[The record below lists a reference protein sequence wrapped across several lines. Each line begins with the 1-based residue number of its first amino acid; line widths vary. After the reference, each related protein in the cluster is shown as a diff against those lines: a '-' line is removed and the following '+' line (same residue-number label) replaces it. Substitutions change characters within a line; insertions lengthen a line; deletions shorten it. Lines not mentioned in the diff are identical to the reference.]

1 MRIIN
6 KLEDCINKRPI
17 ISLFLSVFVGW
28 ALSWF
33 LPSKPVSVG
42 SMPPKELT
50 CTLNYSHRLIKRGTT
65 DQKLQILYDGQIVDD
80 PRIFDI
86 TITNTGDFVI
96 TNDDFKEKFLIEFC
110 GCNKILSAQVN
121 NTSNHYVADELLTN
135 ATIENENLV
144 FTDFMLNPNETFSI
158 NIITDKAP
166 ERVIY
171 HSRISGISELTLR
184 NTPKEKHL
192 LTLWIGFSVIAMAF
206 VSLIVLFIIERRSRK
221 KYQYYFDA
229 LLKSCKEDTADA

>member
-86 TITNTGDFVI
+86 TITNTGDFFSCIQVSSVP
-96 TNDDFKEKFLIEFC
+96 N
-110 GCNKILSAQVN
+110 ILDVTPES
-121 NTSNHYVADELLTN
+121 
-135 ATIENENLV
+135 V
-144 FTDFMLNPNETFSI
+144 FPLD
-158 NIITDKAP
+158 
-166 ERVIY
+166 
-171 HSRISGISELTLR
+171 
-184 NTPKEKHL
+184 
-192 LTLWIGFSVIAMAF
+192 
-206 VSLIVLFIIERRSRK
+206 
-221 KYQYYFDA
+221 
-229 LLKSCKEDTADA
+229 